1 MVRKSL
7 KILFILSIIL
17 LAGYHPEAV
26 EKNIYLKEKLV
37 PGNIRLTNDFSE
49 APEFENFERVI
60 RYFMRRWDLVGV
72 SVAVAKDGKLVYAK
86 GFGLA
91 DSTSKEQVQPYY
103 RFRIA
108 SISKLITAVAI
119 MKLQEEGKL
128 SINDRVFG
136 PDGILNDP
144 YYSNPKDK
152 RIYGIT
158 VAHLLAHEGG
168 WTTRFGDQMFM
179 PFVVAKEMGVPVPV
193 DTKTIVRFALNK
205 NLHFT
210 PGTGRSYSNLGY
222 AILGLVIEK
231 VSGLSYSEYC
241 KKNLFE
247 PYGIYDMYLAKNL
260 KDEKL
265 PFEVTYYV
273 PPDAILKPSVYGNGE
288 LVSPAYGGNDIEA
301 LGAAGAWVATA
312 PDLLKFVL
320 HIDGLKGRKDIL
332 HEESIRFM
340 TDNNNKYAPI
350 GWKGTINNGV
360 WWRTGSF
367 PGTAGMVKRQPD
379 GISWVFLTNTS
390 TWNGPEISTE
400 INIFMTRALS
410 QVRKWPERDL
420 FNYYVEAP
428 LSSDITIE

>member
-1 MVRKSL
+1 MLKKSL
-7 KILFILSIIL
+7 KILFILGIVL
-17 LAGYHPEAV
+17 VAGYQPEAV

-37 PGNIRLTNDFSE
+37 PGNMRLTNEISE

-60 RYFMRRWDLVGV
+60 RYFMRRWDIVGA
-72 SVAVAKDGKLVYAK
+72 SVAIARGENLIYAK

-91 DSTSKEQVQPYY
+91 DSTTKEAVQPYS

-128 SINDRVFG
+128 SVHDNVFG
-136 PDGILNDP
+136 PGGILNDP
-144 YYSNPKDK
+144 FYSNPKDK
-152 RIYGIT
+152 RVYNIT

-205 NLHFT
+205 RLHFT

-231 VSGLSYSEYC
+231 VSGMPYSEYC
-241 KKNLFE
+241 RKNILE

-260 KDEKL
+260 RSDKL
-265 PFEVTYYV
+265 PYEVTYYV
-273 PPDAILKPSVYGNGE
+273 PPDVIMKPSVYGTGE

-312 PDLLKFVL
+312 PDLLKFIL
-320 HIDGLKGRKDIL
+320 HIDGFDERKDML
-332 HEESIRFM
+332 SDESIKFM
-340 TDNNNKYAPI
+340 TDDKNKYAPV
-350 GWKGTINNGV
+350 GWKGTLSTGD

-367 PGTAGMVKRQPD
+367 PGTVGMVKRQSN
-379 GISWVFLTNTS
+379 GIAWVFLANTS

-400 INIFMTRALS
+400 INKIMWRALS
-410 QVRKWPERDL
+410 QVKKWPERDL

-428 LSSDITIE
+428 LSIDMIIE

>member
-1 MVRKSL
+1 MLKKYF
-7 KILFILSIIL
+7 KILFILGIVL
-17 LAGYHPEAV
+17 VAGYQPEAV

-37 PGNIRLTNDFSE
+37 PGNMRLTNDISE
-49 APEFENFERVI
+49 APGFENFERVI
-60 RYFMRRWDLVGV
+60 RYFMRRWDIVGV
-72 SVAVAKDGKLVYAK
+72 SVAIARDDNLVYAK

-91 DSTSKEQVQPYY
+91 DSTTKEMVQPYS

-108 SISKLITAVAI
+108 SISKLITSVAI
-119 MKLQEEGKL
+119 MKLQEEGRL
-128 SINDRVFG
+128 SVNDRVFG

-144 YYSNPKDK
+144 FYSNPKDK
-152 RIYGIT
+152 RVYNIT

-179 PFVVAKEMGVPVPV
+179 PFVVAKEMGVSVPV

-205 NLHFT
+205 KLHFT

-231 VSGLSYSEYC
+231 VSGMPYSEYC
-241 KKNLFE
+241 RKNIFE
-247 PYGIYDMYLAKNL
+247 PYGIYDMYFAKNL
-260 KDEKL
+260 KSEKL
-265 PFEVTYYV
+265 PYEVSYYV
-273 PPDAILKPSVYGNGE
+273 PPDAIMKPSVYGTGE

-312 PDLLKFVL
+312 PDLLKFIL
-320 HIDGLKGRKDIL
+320 HIDGFEERKDIL
-332 HEESIRFM
+332 SYESIRFM
-340 TDNNNKYAPI
+340 TDERNKYAPV
-350 GWKGTINNGV
+350 GWKATLSNGD

-367 PGTAGMVKRQPD
+367 PGTVGMVKRQAN
-379 GISWVFLTNTS
+379 GISWVFLANTS

-400 INIFMTRALS
+400 INKIMSRALS
-410 QVRKWPERDL
+410 QVKKWPERDL

-428 LSSDITIE
+428 LSIDMTIQ